1 MATAREYAQWIVD
14 NESKAGTPDFNV
26 VAQAYQRAKQLESQ
40 AAPQPPAPPEGVLS
54 SFGRGLS
61 SYGPQLQETFGGL
74 QALAGK
80 TLADTVAP
88 QTGVSLIKSGVER
101 MQAAEKQT
109 QAATRPGEASFT
121 EALDKGIGTVLT
133 EWLPYQVGSGTANLL
148 ETLGVMGAGALVGS
162 AAPGVGTAIGAVTGA
177 VEKELVKKGVREAA
191 KKIALEMGEE
201 ASKKFVEKETLAVT
215 KGLARKYGMEAAV
228 AGQAAG
234 YGFGQTASRAVEAA
248 IERGEKPEDIDLAR
262 VIPAGMVST
271 AAEFVSDKLAFG
283 ALKGLKKEVK
293 DAVEGTTR
301 TVLQRAV
308 GAAGNMAK
316 GVAITGTKEAPT
328 EIIQS
333 LAERFGAKLSL
344 SDQKAIDEYINAVAA
359 SYAMSVVPG
368 AIGGLK
374 TKPVEEKPAA
384 EQPTEKPLALEYKPD
399 TLIVFPDGTVGK
411 REDVESYINSLPED
425 QRIAAR
431 ARLMGVGEKPA
442 TPTKEGAPL
451 TEDEIF
457 QLDQQLMAGAP
468 RPRAEDVLGQVRGAI
483 QTAPATTAEDVAR
496 IRDDHET
503 AVINSLLEQ
512 DRKMQTVSDLA
523 RLNVERASQTESME
537 AATQDADRRVREGRL
552 MGRVQSLIDQNI
564 PFASTAI
571 ADINRKFEM
580 IGEAPLDDTE
590 RSRVQNIMSMAQGFT
605 DFVKLPS
612 LPAREQ
618 DIFAENQA
626 MESLIKER
634 KPRGQVS
641 PQPIRAEAPAPS
653 QVIQEAPVSTGI
665 EEGRALR
672 PEGGIEPGVTED
684 RQRLEPIA
692 PTTPS
697 IEPIQQT
704 PSAAPLS
711 STAKPL
717 QGSQTRIITSDGNKI
732 PAEWKVVEADSIAA
746 SMVEGKSQPRDRQRA
761 ASNAQVAE
769 IAQNPDFDRLSDTS
783 QTMDYGAP
791 TLTQDDLIV
800 GGNGR
805 FEGVSRS
812 YDSETGQR
820 YKQSLLEAAERLGL
834 DPEQIGAM
842 KKPILVRKITQAADT
857 RKLAIQSNIG
867 PGLKMSDMEQAALD
881 AERMGGLDRL
891 AISDTGDIP
900 LTAGNTEAIRDSLRD
915 YTTEEIAD
923 MMAADGGLSQ
933 AGLRRVKNAILYKAY
948 GKTDTLARLIE
959 SPDADLKN
967 IGTAL
972 MRASGN
978 MSRMMEAIRSG
989 AIPAEYNII
998 EDLAGAIETLS
1009 SLRSSGLKVDEF
1021 LRQSE
1026 MFGDGISGPARAI
1039 LKFMDSNLRSAKNIT
1054 DFLNDYAQAVL
1065 SVESATGGLFGE
1077 VKLATK
1083 QETVERA
1090 AQKYE
1095 SQRTA
1100 AKAQRTLEEQ
1110 PAGEVREEGGAK
1122 PEGEGRT
1129 AVSDEEAGKLN
1140 EKQAKDAGT
1149 PTNVTEAMDAYAFG
1163 QQMGA
1168 KQITEIKQKGEKAS
1182 ITIELRQKSNK
1193 ELATSVSEGDV
1204 YGVIAELR
1212 NSKNPLISR
1221 IGSLAAERPYF
1232 GIGLKSM
1239 FPGIKLPAGAAGG
1252 YSPRNQITVF
1262 LKKYA
1267 DREHVVAHEIVHY
1280 LTYDAIHNPTDSQK
1294 PAVKR
1299 LQNLFDHVKK
1309 NIGPDGQKLYG
1320 LTNLDEF
1327 IAEANSNVNFQ
1338 YKLREIKYQNQTAWG
1353 AFTKYVAQLLGLGND
1368 TALSEIIALT
1378 EELTSQES
1386 RTSPSKPGEVL
1397 AVRES
1402 KPAMAKIEQ
1411 AARKIEAKVA
1421 PPKERIEVES
1431 FEHIKD
1437 KALMAEIQ
1445 RRFNPKPETIVD
1457 RINSMREN
1465 FWERMAQGIVDKYRA
1480 IKKYSDEGYML
1491 ARMSNTVD
1499 GAVEG
1504 LLFHGQVFNDGGAL
1518 NIKPKTEGLYEAF
1531 KPLGKELDNFL
1542 IWMAMSRDANL
1553 PEEKRSFSAAALAA
1567 RNELIDGSVGGRPR
1581 KEVYN
1586 EVRLKMNALNKSV
1599 LDVAKGAGI
1608 IDQEGYD
1615 RFSSDLFYVPMYK
1628 VTDKGELVPVSG
1640 EKLTDQFFSKELKG
1654 NKDLA
1659 FGDLMQNI
1667 VQNWSHIL
1675 SSSMKNI
1682 AATKVLQAAE
1692 QSDLDVVRPSMKA
1705 QYEYENGVV
1714 YKVSKKGREE
1724 VGELLPEHT
1733 TKKPGTVSVI
1743 KDGMP
1748 MYYEVNDPLLLDSI
1762 AGITWLGP
1770 QGKWLDVAKDF
1781 KNMLQFGVTISPA
1794 FRARNLI
1801 RDAVSAISIADI
1813 KKNPVMNAIEGM
1825 KMYDPKDPNYIGA
1838 LAGGGMMKFGAAMEG
1853 GMSENIKRLV
1863 KGGAPDNTILD
1874 SPEKIKNG
1882 LKYLYNKYE
1891 EWGNKMEN
1899 ANRLAIYQQAR
1910 EKGMSHLE
1918 ASFHAKDLMD
1928 FTLHGSFPA
1937 FRRLTMVIPFLNAR
1951 VQGLYKLGRD
1961 GITPT
1966 YRLIYSSLTGKEISE
1981 SDKKKGERFAI
1992 VASAV
1997 GLASAALYLAFKD
2010 DEEFKKREQWDR
2022 DNFWWI
2028 KFPGMEHAFRIPKP
2042 FELGAF
2048 GTLVER
2054 SLEQIV
2060 DQGAE
2065 GKVFGEA
2072 MTRMLSDTFAINPI
2086 PQMFKPVLDIY
2097 ANKDSFTGAPIE
2109 TAGMEKLSKQ
2119 ERVADST
2126 SWIGKG
2132 LGGVSKALAT
2142 VTTEKAELSPVQV
2155 EYLIKGYF
2163 GWLGAM
2169 ATSTAHYAVMPFSQ
2183 GAYPDAKYADTFSMG
2198 FVKELPATQ
2207 SKFVTSFY
2215 DNNEKIQQAM
2225 ADMRHYAALGEI
2237 DKAMK
2242 IQIEQGDKIN
2252 LSKFYDKASDDMAK
2266 MRKQIRIITADD
2278 KMTGAEKR
2286 DQIDRAKLI
2295 IAEIARQAEEL
2306 RVAMKK

>member
-14 NESKAGTPDFNV
+14 NEDKAGTPDFNT

-40 AAPQPPAPPEGVLS
+40 AASRPPAPPEGILS
-54 SFGRGLS
+54 SFGRGLA

-74 QALAGK
+74 QALTGK
-80 TLADTVAP
+80 ALAETIAP
-88 QTGVSLIKSGVER
+88 QAGASLIKSGVER
-101 MQAAEKQT
+101 MQEAEKKT

-121 EALDKGIGTVLT
+121 EALDKGVGTVLT
-133 EWLPYQVGSGTANLL
+133 EWLPYQIGSGAANLL

-162 AAPGVGTAIGAVTGA
+162 AAPGIGTAAGAITGA
-177 VEKELVKKGVREAA
+177 VEKELVKKKVRDAA
-191 KKIALEMGEE
+191 KEIALKSGEE

-215 KGLARKYGMEAAV
+215 KEIARKYGMGAAL

-234 YGFGQTASRAVEAA
+234 YGFGQTASRAVESA
-248 IERGEKPEDIDLAR
+248 IERGERPEDIDLAR

-293 DAVEGTTR
+293 DAVEDTTR
-301 TVLQRAV
+301 TVLRRAI
-308 GAAGNMAK
+308 GTAGDMGK
-316 GVAITGTKEAPT
+316 GVLITGTKEAPT

-344 SDQKAIDEYINAVAA
+344 SDKQAIDEYINAVAA

-368 AIGGLK
+368 AIGGIK
-374 TKPVEEKPAA
+374 TKPVEEEKAVEAA
-384 EQPTEKPLALEYKPD
+384 AEKPLALEYKPD
-399 TLIVFPDGTVGK
+399 TLVVFPDGSVGK
-411 REDVESYINSLPED
+411 RGDVENYINSLPED
-425 QRIAAR
+425 QRIQAR
-431 ARLMGVGEKPA
+431 ARLLGMGEKPA
-442 TPTKEGAPL
+442 TPIKEGAPL

-457 QLDQQLMAGAP
+457 QLDQQLMVGAP
-468 RPRAEDVLGQVRGAI
+468 RPRAEDMLGQVRGAI
-483 QTAPATTAEDVAR
+483 QTAPATTPEDVAR
-496 IRDDHET
+496 IRDEHET

-580 IGEAPLDDTE
+580 IGEAPLDDAE
-590 RSRVQNIMSMAQGFT
+590 RARVQNIMTMAQGFT

-612 LPAREQ
+612 PPVREQ

-626 MESLIKER
+626 MEALIKER
-634 KPRGQVS
+634 KPRGQV
-641 PQPIRAEAPAPS
+641 PAQPVRAEASAPS
-653 QVIQEAPVSTGI
+653 QGFQEAPISTGI
-665 EEGRALR
+665 EEGRAVR
-672 PEGGIEPGVTED
+672 PEGGIEPGVTEN
-684 RQRLEPIA
+684 RQRVESIA
-692 PTTPS
+692 PAQRAPAVSPAPTPVKS
-697 IEPIQQT
+697 
-704 PSAAPLS
+704 
-711 STAKPL
+711 L
-717 QGSQTRIITSDGNKI
+717 QGSKTRIITPDGNKI

-812 YDSETGQR
+812 YDSEAGQR
-820 YKQSLLEAAERLGL
+820 YKQSLLENSARLGL

-857 RKLAIQSNIG
+857 RKLAIQSNIVA
-867 PGLKMSDMEQAALD
+867 GLKLSDMEQAALD
-881 AERMGGLDRL
+881 VERMGGLDRL

-900 LTAGNTEAIRDSLRD
+900 LTAGNIEAIRDSLRD

-923 MMAADGGLSQ
+923 MMSADGGLSQ
-933 AGLRRVKNAILYKAY
+933 TGLRRVKNAILYKAY

-959 SPDADLKN
+959 SPDPDLKN

-978 MSRMMEAIRSG
+978 MSRMMDAIRSG

-998 EDLAGAIETLS
+998 EELTGAIETLS
-1009 SLRSSGLKVDEF
+1009 SLRASGTKLEEF
-1021 LRQSE
+1021 LGQSE
-1026 MFGDGISGPARAI
+1026 LFGDGISGSARSI
-1039 LKFMDSNLRSAKNIT
+1039 LKFMDSNLRSAKSIT
-1054 DFLNDYAQAVL
+1054 EYLNNYAQVVL
-1065 SVESATGGLFGE
+1065 SAESATSGLFGE
-1077 VKLATK
+1077 VKLPTK
-1083 QETVERA
+1083 QETLERA
-1090 AQKYE
+1090 AEKYE
-1095 SQRTA
+1095 AQRKA
-1100 AKAQRTLEEQ
+1100 AKSQQSIFEQ
-1110 PAGEVREEGGAK
+1110 PAGEVREEGRAK
-1122 PEGEGRT
+1122 PEGAGR
-1129 AVSDEEAGKLN
+1129 AAGSDEKAREIEK
-1140 EKQAKDAGT
+1140 KQAEDSGAPKT
-1149 PTNVTEAMDAYAFG
+1149 VTEDMEEHAFIK
-1163 QQMGA
+1163 QMGA
-1168 KQITEIKQKGEKAS
+1168 ETFFETKVKEGKAYIKSGVRQVPNKALSKAIAEENTEAVFDQIKKSANPIIANIGKLAESSKLLAVGMMPDNVKRGFKKAFGVY
-1182 ITIELRQKSNK
+1182 IPDHGAIYFRNK
-1193 ELATSVSEGDV
+1193 EAASSE
-1204 YGVIAELR
+1204 
-1212 NSKNPLISR
+1212 S
-1221 IGSLAAERPYF
+1221 
-1232 GIGLKSM
+1232 
-1239 FPGIKLPAGAAGG
+1239 
-1252 YSPRNQITVF
+1252 
-1262 LKKYA
+1262 
-1267 DREHVVAHEIVHY
+1267 VVAHEIAHA
-1280 LTYDAIHNPTDSQK
+1280 LTHAAIDYPTDQQK

-1299 LQNLFDHVKK
+1299 LENLFSYVK
-1309 NIGPDGQKLYG
+1309 QKLGKEGSSLYG
-1320 LTNLDEF
+1320 LTNLHEF
-1327 IAEANSNVNFQ
+1327 VAEANSNVYFQ
-1338 YKLREIKYQNQTAWG
+1338 YKLRQIKYQNQTAWG
-1353 AFTKYVAQLLGLGND
+1353 AFTKYVAQILGIGND
-1368 TALSEIIALT
+1368 TALSEVIALT
-1378 EELTSQES
+1378 EELARPES
-1386 RTSPSKPGEVL
+1386 RKVVSKPGQVFEM
-1397 AVRES
+1397 REPEEAAG
-1402 KPAMAKIEQ
+1402 KVEKI
-1411 AARKIEAKVA
+1411 ARKIEAKVA

-1431 FEHIKD
+1431 FKHIKD
-1437 KALMAEIQ
+1437 PALMAEIQ

-1465 FWERMAQGIVDKYRA
+1465 FWEGMAQGFMDKYRA

-1531 KPLGKELDNFL
+1531 RPLGKELDNFL

-1567 RNELIDGSVGGRPR
+1567 KDELIDGSVGGRPR

-1586 EVRLKMNALNKSV
+1586 EVRRKMNALNKSV
-1599 LDVAKGAGI
+1599 LDVAKDAGI

-1615 RFSSDLFYVPMYK
+1615 RFSSDLYYVPMYK
-1628 VTDKGELVPVSG
+1628 VTDQGELVPVSG

-1675 SSSMKNI
+1675 SASMKNI
-1682 AATKVLQAAE
+1682 AATKVVKDAE
-1692 QSDLDVVRPSMKA
+1692 RFDAVRPSMKA

-1714 YKVSKKGREE
+1714 YKVSKEGREE
-1724 VGELLPEHT
+1724 VGELRPEYT
-1733 TKKPGTVSVI
+1733 TKKTGTVSVI

-1748 MYYEVNDPLLLDSI
+1748 VYYEVGDPLLLDSI

-1770 QGKWLDVAKDF
+1770 QGKWLDVAKNF

-1794 FRARNLI
+1794 FRVRNLI
-1801 RDAVSAISIADI
+1801 RDAVSAISVADI

-1825 KMYDPKDPNYIGA
+1825 NFYDPKDPNYIGA

-1863 KGGAPDNTILD
+1863 KAGVPDDTILD

-1882 LKYLYNKYE
+1882 LKFLYNKYE

-1910 EKGMSHLE
+1910 AKGMSHLE

-2060 DQGAE
+2060 DKGAE

-2072 MTRMLSDTFAINPI
+2072 MGRMLSDTFAINPI
-2086 PQMFKPVLDIY
+2086 PQMFKPMLDIY

-2119 ERVADST
+2119 ERVADNT

-2132 LGGVSKALAT
+2132 LGGVSKAIAA
-2142 VTTEKAELSPVQV
+2142 VTTEKAELSPVQI

-2183 GAYPDAKYADTFSMG
+2183 GAYPDMKYADTFSMG
-2198 FVKELPATQ
+2198 FVKDLPATQ

-2225 ADMRHYAALGEI
+2225 ADMRHYAALGEVE
-2237 DKAMK
+2237 KAQK
-2242 IQIEQGDKIN
+2242 IAIEQSDKIM
-2252 LSKFYDKASDDMAK
+2252 LAKFYNKASDDMAK
-2266 MRKQIRIITADD
+2266 MRKQISIITADT

-2286 DQIDRAKLI
+2286 EQIDRAKLI

>member
-74 QALAGK
+74 QALTGK
-80 TLADTVAP
+80 ALAETVAP
-88 QTGVSLIKSGVER
+88 QTGASLIKSGVER
-101 MQAAEKQT
+101 MQEAEKQT
-109 QAATRPGEASFT
+109 QATTRPGEASFT

-133 EWLPYQVGSGTANLL
+133 EWLPYQMGSGTANLL
-148 ETLGVMGAGALVGS
+148 ETLGVIGAGALVGS
-162 AAPGVGTAIGAVTGA
+162 AAPGIGTAAGAVTGA
-177 VEKELVKKGVREAA
+177 VQKELVKKGVQEAA

-215 KGLARKYGMEAAV
+215 KDVARRYGMGAAL

-234 YGFGQTASRAVEAA
+234 YGFGQTASRAVESA

-301 TVLQRAV
+301 TALQRAV
-308 GAAGNMAK
+308 GTAGNMAK

-374 TKPVEEKPAA
+374 TKPVEAKAPTPAA
-384 EQPTEKPLALEYKPD
+384 GETGITAPGEE
-399 TLIVFPDGTVGK
+399 TV
-411 REDVESYINSLPED
+411 
-425 QRIAAR
+425 AA
-431 ARLMGVGEKPA
+431 AEPV
-442 TPTKEGAPL
+442 TPL
-451 TEDEIF
+451 TPEEERE
-457 QLDQQLMAGAP
+457 LEAQQGLNAP
-468 RPRAEDVLGQVRGAI
+468 QKPEAEDLLGQVRGAI
-483 QTAPATTAEDVAR
+483 QTAPATTPEDVAR

-580 IGEAPLDDTE
+580 IGEAPLDDSE
-590 RSRVQNIMSMAQGFT
+590 RSRVQNIMTMAQGFT

-626 MESLIKER
+626 MQELESSYKEQLQKRLQQESDRQAQLSNKKKQATTQTILQSIQKRGGIASIDEAEYLQNQGIEGAFVDVDPSLGETISVTSKGMEEAISPEELSYRLAQIKER
-634 KPRGQVS
+634 KPRGQVPS
-641 PQPIRAEAPAPS
+641 QPIRAEAPAPS
-653 QVIQEAPVSTGI
+653 QVIQETPVSTGI
-665 EEGRALR
+665 EEGRAVR
-672 PEGGIEPGVTED
+672 PEGGIEPGTTED
-684 RQRLEPIA
+684 RQRVEPIA
-692 PTTPS
+692 PAAPMKPS

-711 STAKPL
+711 SPVKSL
-717 QGSQTRIITSDGNKI
+717 QGSQTRIITPDGSKI
-732 PAEWKVVEADSIAA
+732 PAQWEVVEADSIAA

-791 TLTQDDLIV
+791 TITQDDLIV

-812 YDSETGQR
+812 YDSEAGQR
-820 YKQSLLEAAERLGL
+820 YKQSLLENAERLGL
-834 DPEQIGAM
+834 DPEQIKAM

-900 LTAGNTEAIRDSLRD
+900 LTAGNMEAIRDSLRD
-915 YTTEEIAD
+915 YTTEEMAD
-923 MMAADGGLSQ
+923 MMAAEGGLSQ

-959 SPDADLKN
+959 SPDSDLKN

-978 MSRMMEAIRSG
+978 MSRMMDAIRSG

-998 EDLAGAIETLS
+998 EDLTGAIETLS
-1009 SLRSSGLKVDEF
+1009 SLRSSGTKVDEF
-1021 LRQSE
+1021 LGQSE

-1054 DFLNDYAQAVL
+1054 EFLNDYAQAVL
-1065 SVESATGGLFGE
+1065 SAESATGGLFGE
-1077 VKLATK
+1077 VKLPTK

-1100 AKAQRTLEEQ
+1100 AQTQRTLEEQ

-1129 AVSDEEAGKLN
+1129 AIGDEEAGVKKSLRAGKAQQLSDFEQTLRATLN
-1140 EKQAKDAGT
+1140 KFGLKD
-1149 PTNVTEAMDAYAFG
+1149 
-1163 QQMGA
+1163 
-1168 KQITEIKQKGEKAS
+1168 
-1182 ITIELRQKSNK
+1182 
-1193 ELATSVSEGDV
+1193 
-1204 YGVIAELR
+1204 
-1212 NSKNPLISR
+1212 
-1221 IGSLAAERPYF
+1221 
-1232 GIGLKSM
+1232 IGLKLVDGM
-1239 FPGIKLPAGAAGG
+1239 TAAGSYAQQLIQIAADSTNPIRTLRHEAIHALRELG
-1252 YSPRNQITVF
+1252 FFTDAQWKSLSKMAKDKWIGQYLKQRNIDGKP
-1262 LKKYA
+1262 LKA
-1267 DREHVVAHEIVHY
+1267 GEESR
-1280 LTYDAIHNPTDSQK
+1280 YDAYMREYNGDMEKITEEAVADAFADFDATK
-1294 PAVKR
+1294 PPSGLMQALLAR
-1299 LQNLFDHVKK
+1299 LRNLF
-1309 NIGPDGQKLYG
+1309 Q
-1320 LTNLDEF
+1320 
-1327 IAEANSNVNFQ
+1327 S
-1338 YKLREIKYQNQTAWG
+1338 IK
-1353 AFTKYVAQLLGLGND
+1353 
-1368 TALSEIIALT
+1368 SALT
-1378 EELTSQES
+1378 KVESPEQIFGKLERGELKAGERRATSEAKS
-1386 RTSPSKPGEVL
+1386 LRTPG
-1397 AVRES
+1397 
-1402 KPAMAKIEQ
+1402 KIEQ

-1437 KALMAEIQ
+1437 PALMAEIQ

-1518 NIKPKTEGLYEAF
+1518 NIKPNTEGLYEAF

-1581 KEVYN
+1581 KEVYT

-1628 VTDKGELVPVSG
+1628 VTDQGELVPVSG
-1640 EKLTDQFFSKELKG
+1640 DKLTDQFFSKELKG

-1682 AATKVLQAAE
+1682 AATKVMEDAE
-1692 QSDLDVVRPSMKA
+1692 RFDAVRPSLKA

-1714 YKVSKKGREE
+1714 YKVSKEGREE
-1724 VGELLPEHT
+1724 VGELRPEHT
-1733 TKKPGTVSVI
+1733 TKKPGTVKVI

-1748 MYYEVNDPLLLDSI
+1748 VYYEVGDPLLLDSI

-1770 QGKWLDVAKDF
+1770 QGKWLDVAKNF

-1794 FRARNLI
+1794 FRTRNLI

-1825 KMYDPKDPNYIGA
+1825 NFYDPKDPNYIGA

-1863 KGGAPDNTILD
+1863 KAGVPDNTILD

-1928 FTLHGSFPA
+1928 FTLHGSFAA
-1937 FRRLTMVIPFLNAR
+1937 FRRATMVIPFLNAR

-2119 ERVADST
+2119 ERVADNT

-2132 LGGVSKALAT
+2132 LGGVSKAMAA

-2169 ATSTAHYAVMPFSQ
+2169 ATSTAHYAAMPFSQ

-2198 FVKELPATQ
+2198 FIKELPATQ

-2237 DKAMK
+2237 EKAQK

-2252 LSKFYDKASDDMAK
+2252 LAKFYNKASDDMAK
-2266 MRKQIRIITADD
+2266 MRKQISIITADT